1 MHLKRILTYQV
12 KNPVANLAWLTLL
25 GFVVYVFI
33 FVNYAASQTSH
44 FGRFYTDAVVE
55 NGLSVTWIFI
65 SLWVFLMEFMLS
77 FPSQYW
83 YVRLWMGIFTI
94 FILLYC
100 LPTL

>member
-1 MHLKRILTYQV
+1 MTIKKVLTCQI
-12 KNPVANLAWLTLL
+12 KNPVANLAWLALL

-44 FGRFYTDAVVE
+44 YGNFYTDAVVD
-55 NGLSVTWIFI
+55 NGLSVTWDFI
-65 SLWVFLMEFMLS
+65 ALWVLLMKFMLS

-83 YVRLWMGIFTI
+83 YVRLWLGIFAI
-94 FILLYC
+94 FVLLQC